1 MRGFRI
7 AKKQY
12 LEDLSGE
19 GSRLYGGRWNK
30 KGMAMLY
37 FSDSLSTSLL
47 EVLVHLDFK
56 YLSND
61 FGYMEVEIP
70 DTMVNKSLKLKDLGK
85 DWRDNP
91 PKSSTVN
98 FGTTFL
104 KENKKLA
111 LKVPCAILPIANNI
125 LVNPKHKDID
135 KLKIIK
141 ISDLDID
148 SRLLETTKL

>member
-1 MRGFRI
+1 MRVFRI

-12 LEDLSGE
+12 LKDLSGE

-56 YLSND
+56 YLTSD
-61 FGYMEVEIP
+61 FGYIEIEIP
-70 DTMVNKSLKLKDLGK
+70 DALIDTKLKLKDL
-85 DWRDNP
+85 DTNWRDNP

-98 FGTTFL
+98 LGSTFL
-104 KENKKLA
+104 KTSKKLG
-111 LKVPCAILPIANNI
+111 LKVPCAILPMASNI
-125 LVNPKHKDID
+125 LVNPKHKDIS

-141 ISDLDID
+141 VADLDID
-148 SRLLETTKL
+148 SRLILDNK

>member
-1 MRGFRI
+1 MRIFRI

-30 KGMAMLY
+30 KGMSMLY

-47 EVLVHLDFK
+47 EILVHLDFK

-70 DTMVNKSLKLKDLGK
+70 DALINIKLKLKDLDK
-85 DWRDNP
+85 NWRDNP
-91 PKSSTVN
+91 PKSSTAV
-98 FGTTFL
+98 FGTEFL
-104 KENKKLA
+104 KANKTLA
-111 LKVPCAILPIANNI
+111 LQVPSAIVPIANNI
-125 LVNPKHKDID
+125 LVNPRHKDFF
-135 KLKIIK
+135 KLKVIK
-141 ISDLDID
+141 VADLDID
-148 SRLLETTKL
+148 NRLFVDMK

>member
-1 MRGFRI
+1 MRVFRI

-19 GSRLYGGRWNK
+19 GSRLFGGRWNK

-56 YLSND
+56 HLTND
-61 FGYMEVEIP
+61 FGYIEIEIP
-70 DTMVNKSLKLKDLGK
+70 DALIDTKLKLKDLND

-91 PKSSTVN
+91 PRNSTVN
-98 FGTTFL
+98 LGSAFL
-104 KENKKLA
+104 KANKKLG
-111 LKVPCAILPIANNI
+111 LKVPCTILPMASNI
-125 LVNPKHKDID
+125 LINPRHKDIS
-135 KLKIIK
+135 KIKVIK
-141 ISDLDID
+141 VEDLDID
-148 SRLLETTKL
+148 SRLVVDGKL